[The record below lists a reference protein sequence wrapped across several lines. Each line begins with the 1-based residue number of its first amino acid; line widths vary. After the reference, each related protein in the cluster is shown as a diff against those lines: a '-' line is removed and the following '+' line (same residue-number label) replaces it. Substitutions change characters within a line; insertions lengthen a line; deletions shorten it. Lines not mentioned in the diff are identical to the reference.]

1 MKFFL
6 VNEMKL
12 LIGLTQ
18 ELNELIHKKYFNSAW
33 QINIRQ

>member
-12 LIGLTQ
+12 LIGLMQ
-18 ELNELIHKKYFNSAW
+18 ELNELIHMKYFNNAW
-33 QINIRQ
+33 QIYTKQ